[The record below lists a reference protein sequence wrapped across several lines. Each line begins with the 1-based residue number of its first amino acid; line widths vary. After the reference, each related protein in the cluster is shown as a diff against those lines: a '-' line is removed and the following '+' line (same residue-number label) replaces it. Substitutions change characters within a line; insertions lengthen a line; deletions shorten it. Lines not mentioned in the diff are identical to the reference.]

1 LGAVVSLVVH
11 TALVLPFVLPSRA
24 GEETVEERIDQLA
37 VFLVPPD
44 AEGGRASAAAGLQWS
59 GIEGDGGAVEDPT
72 PIRTGEPVLRA
83 GPAGEPEIAPEPL
96 GDPAPEQTETAL
108 TEIEVDS
115 MVERDPTSA
124 APMYPAEMLEKSI
137 EGATFVH
144 YVVDTTG
151 RVDTLTI
158 RVIRST
164 HAAFTRSVREALG
177 LMRFR
182 PAVQGAQRVRQW
194 VQQNF
199 AFKILQRAP
208 PADTT

>member
-1 LGAVVSLVVH
+1 M
-11 TALVLPFVLPSRA
+11 
-24 GEETVEERIDQLA
+24 
-37 VFLVPPD
+37 
-44 AEGGRASAAAGLQWS
+44 
-59 GIEGDGGAVEDPT
+59 
-72 PIRTGEPVLRA
+72 
-83 GPAGEPEIAPEPL
+83 
-96 GDPAPEQTETAL
+96 TETAL